1 VLGILYPKSLHPCS
15 QCLIDSQSDC
25 SIGGLGGFVNGCE
38 TITCSQMF
46 TTQRASEMFTTQ
58 RASEVTGLS
67 EAGRMNMFLAG
78 RISFVILALVVL
90 AGYGVCYRIMSAVIL
105 WTLYLRYCGLKT
117 MF

>member
-1 VLGILYPKSLHPCS
+1 MFGMVIG
-15 QCLIDSQSDC
+15 
-25 SIGGLGGFVNGCE
+25 GGLGGFVNGCE
-38 TITCSQMF
+38 TITCSQ
-46 TTQRASEMFTTQ
+46 MFTTQ

-105 WTLYLRYCGLKT
+105 WTLY
-117 MF
+117 